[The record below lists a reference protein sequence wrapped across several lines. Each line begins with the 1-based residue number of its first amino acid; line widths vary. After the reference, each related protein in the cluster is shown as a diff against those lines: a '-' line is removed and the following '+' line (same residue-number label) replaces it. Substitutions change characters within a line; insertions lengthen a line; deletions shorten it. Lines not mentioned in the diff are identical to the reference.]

1 MDNRLHAPKHMSE
14 TSSTMLAQPRKS
26 TKHQPASQTPSENSR
41 CWHFTTGQSCKPA
54 ALSKGVAEEQTTCL
68 IDVTMSYLNDH
79 RSVDDGSNKI
89 CGMLP
94 EGDDTT
100 PFSQMYR
107 TKSMIIYVTKPQTCP
122 SSKFPPNCT

>member
-41 CWHFTTGQSCKPA
+41 CWHFTTGQSCKPP
-54 ALSKGVAEEQTTCL
+54 ALSKGVAKEQKTCL

-89 CGMLP
+89 RGMLP
-94 EGDDTT
+94 EGDDTGSRVET
-100 PFSQMYR
+100 WTGNSLAFGERREDIGRQWLGE
-107 TKSMIIYVTKPQTCP
+107 
-122 SSKFPPNCT
+122 